1 MKKAVILV
9 GIPGSGKSTIAKDLE
24 SKGFKRFNSD
34 LIRKELYGDEQ
45 EQGDFND
52 VFGTLY
58 HRLEMCCLLE
68 DCDIVIDN
76 TNIRS
81 RDRNQLIEI
90 IEPFEKHIIE
100 VWLIDTPLEVC
111 LERNSKRERVVPEDI
126 IIKFYN
132 RLEDNRT
139 NIVQQAT
146 RIIKPEDLFGEV

>member
-111 LERNSKRERVVPEDI
+111 LERNSKEKE
-126 IIKFYN
+126 
-132 RLEDNRT
+132 
-139 NIVQQAT
+139 
-146 RIIKPEDLFGEV
+146 